1 MAGAFRG
8 RFGAAFVLVLIGLVA
23 CGGGGGGSVAVAP
36 SMQGATPMPSPNPS
50 ATFTPLP
57 NLSGSASTIAS
68 FALGGGEQSVLPA
81 GTVASPYVPDEQ
93 MPYLRQ
99 PDGTFKLWASAG
111 GTFGTYLFDTPD
123 LFSLAAP
130 STVFLPAGAG
140 TPAFDADYAGPGSV
154 FPAANGTDLLMIYHA
169 ENHLFSGVDYAGTPF
184 YAGIGLARSSDGGL
198 TWQRQGEIISGH
210 DPQQATQPPSGAGAL
225 TPSAIEIGGYVYVCF
240 RELDLQSNVS
250 GYALARAPISSDG
263 APGSWQKYY
272 QGSFSSP
279 GLGGAFTPLN
289 IVLDPTVPGD
299 ERQPNISF
307 NAYLNAFVMI
317 AIGNGGI
324 YALTSPDLVTWSMA
338 TLVLA
343 APVPDAMA
351 GSTNGPRNWY
361 PTLMSPN
368 EPSDEVTGRTGFL
381 YYAKFLGDGTS
392 HHYMY
397 RQAFTI
403 ASSAPQSQQ
412 RK

>member
-1 MAGAFRG
+1 VPFA
-8 RFGAAFVLVLIGLVA
+8 LLLLGLPAA
-23 CGGGGGGSVAVAP
+23 CGGGGSVSAP
-36 SMQGATPMPSPNPS
+36 AAPGVTSLPSPNPS

-57 NLSGSASTIAS
+57 SPTGGALTVGSFT
-68 FALGGGEQSVLPA
+68 LGGGEQSVLPA

-111 GTFGTYLFDTPD
+111 GTFGTYLFASPD
-123 LFSLAAP
+123 LLSLGAP
-130 STVFLPAGAG
+130 TTAFLPAGAG
-140 TPAFDADYAGPGSV
+140 TTAFDADYAGPGSV
-154 FPAANGTDLLMIYHA
+154 FPAVNGTDRLMIYHA
-169 ENHLFSGVDYAGTPF
+169 ENHLFSGVDYPGAPF
-184 YAGIGLARSSDGGL
+184 YAGIGLARSSDGGA
-198 TWQRQGEIISGH
+198 TWQREGEIISGH
-210 DPQQATQPPSGAGAL
+210 DPQQATQPATGSGAL
-225 TPSAIEIGGYVYVCF
+225 TPSAIEIGGFIYVCF
-240 RELDLQSNVS
+240 RETDLQSGVS

-263 APGSWQKYY
+263 APSSWEKWY
-272 QGSFSSP
+272 QGAFSSP

-299 ERQPNISF
+299 QRQPNISF
-307 NAYLNAFVMI
+307 NTYLNAFVMMT
-317 AIGNGGI
+317 IGNGGI
-324 YALTSPDLVTWSMA
+324 YALTSPDLITWSAA
-338 TLVLA
+338 TLVFA
-343 APVPDAMA
+343 APVPDASA

-361 PTLMSPN
+361 PTLMSPD
-368 EPSDEVTGRTGFL
+368 EPSDEVTDRTGFL

-403 ASSAPQSQQ
+403 ASSVAQAKQ